1 MAHQR
6 DNRELRTGE
15 TPRRTLRPD
24 IQGLR
29 AIAVLVVLVY
39 HADLGLLPGGY
50 VGVDA
55 FFVISG
61 FLITGH
67 LVSALKSP
75 DGLHLSSFY
84 ARRARRILPVS
95 LVVIAAT
102 VVGAYAVVGPLHLQ
116 SILHDAIASALFVPN
131 IRFAVEQTDYLADT
145 APSPF
150 QHYWSLGVEE
160 QFYLFW
166 PLALVILYAIN
177 RRWPKTRA
185 VVVGAATIALG
196 SLALCL
202 VLTTVAQPWA
212 FFSFPTRTW
221 EFGAGALVALLG
233 ARAVRIPSRLAAL
246 GGWVGLAALV
256 GSSVLFTSDSAYPGW
271 TTLVP
276 VLGTSLLIVCGTG
289 HPAYG
294 PTRLLSLRPLQFLGA
309 ISYSLYLVHWPL
321 LVLAEEWV
329 GSALTPTVAV
339 ALMVLAVPLAW
350 ILHRTVEVPARLGH
364 RVTTLR
370 PRFVLLGALALP
382 GVLALALVGSVPL
395 VASAQLTSDQ
405 TVARVPLV
413 PSPSDTRFVPQN
425 IRPALASATAD
436 TGELYTNGCQQ
447 TPTDVE
453 AVRCTFGGP
462 NADFT
467 VALFG
472 DSHAGRWFPALEQV
486 AEAHNIRLVTFTKSK
501 CRSVELRD
509 AWVRGPN
516 QSCVDWRV
524 DAAAQLTAMA
534 PDLIILTNHLGLLAG
549 TDGTS
554 AKASW
559 MDGITYSLDQL
570 PAESAVVMLADTPE
584 FAESPVYCL
593 STHLTDTTPCAE
605 PRSEMLNEELVAI
618 QREAGAPRGADVI
631 DLTEYFCNDESC
643 PPVIGDTLVYSD
655 EHHITATFSLQLA
668 PALDA
673 ALSSYLPQPGASAD
687 D

>member
-1 MAHQR
+1 MGTTVTAKR
-6 DNRELRTGE
+6 GF
-15 TPRRTLRPD
+15 RPD

-67 LVSALKSP
+67 LLSALKSP

-102 VVGAYAVVGPLHLQ
+102 VVGAYAVVGPLRLQ

-166 PLALVILYAIN
+166 PIALVLLYNIN
-177 RRWPKTRA
+177 RRWPQTRA
-185 VVVGAATIALG
+185 VAIGAATIVVG

-202 VLTTVAQPWA
+202 VLTNVAQPWA

-233 ARAVRIPSRLAAL
+233 ARAAQIPSRIAAL
-246 GGWVGLAALV
+246 GGWVGLATLV
-256 GSSVLFTSDSAYPGW
+256 GSSILFTSDSAYPGW

-276 VLGTSLLIVCGTG
+276 VGGTALLIVCGTG
-289 HPAYG
+289 HPAYA
-294 PTRLLSLRPLQFLGA
+294 PTRLLSLRPLQFVGA

-329 GSALTPTVAV
+329 GSALPPTVAI
-339 ALMVLAVPLAW
+339 ALMVLAVALAW

-405 TVARVPLV
+405 SFARAPLE

-447 TPTDVE
+447 TPTDSE
-453 AVRCTFGGP
+453 AVSCTFGDP
-462 NADFT
+462 SAEFT

-509 AWVRGPN
+509 DWVNGPN

-534 PDLIILTNHLGLLAG
+534 PNLIVLTNHLGLVAG

-593 STHLTDTTPCAE
+593 STHLTDTTECAE
-605 PRSEMLNEELVAI
+605 PRSEMLNTELVEI
-618 QREAGAPRGADVI
+618 QREAGASRGADVV
-631 DLTEYFCNDESC
+631 DLTKYFCNDRTC

-655 EHHITATFSLQLA
+655 EHHITATFSRQLA

-673 ALSSYLPQPGASAD
+673 ALRPYLPLR
-687 D
+687 

>member
-1 MAHQR
+1 MGTTVTAKR
-6 DNRELRTGE
+6 GF
-15 TPRRTLRPD
+15 RPD

-102 VVGAYAVVGPLHLQ
+102 VVGAYAVVGPLRLQ

-166 PLALVILYAIN
+166 PIALVLLYTIE
-177 RRWPKTRA
+177 RRWPRSRA
-185 VVVGAATIALG
+185 LLVGASGLALG

-202 VLTTVAQPWA
+202 VLTSVAQPWA

-221 EFGAGALVALLG
+221 EFGAGALVAILG
-233 ARAVRIPSRLAAL
+233 SRAAHLSPRIAAI
-246 GGWVGLAALV
+246 GGWTGLAALL
-256 GSSVLFTSDSAYPGW
+256 GSSILVTSDTAYPGW
-271 TTLVP
+271 TTLIP
-276 VLGTSLLIVCGTG
+276 VLGATLLIGCGTR
-289 HPAYG
+289 HPESSPLAFG
-294 PTRLLSLRPLQFLGA
+294 PTRLLSIRPLQFLGT

-321 LVLAEEWV
+321 LVLAEEWT
-329 GSALTPTVAV
+329 GSALPPTVSIPLV
-339 ALMVLAVPLAW
+339 ILAIPLAW
-350 ILHRTVEVPARLGH
+350 LLHRTIEMPARVGH
-364 RVTTLR
+364 RVTSLR
-370 PRFVLLGALALP
+370 PRFVLVGALALP
-382 GVLALALVGSVPL
+382 GILALALVGSVPL
-395 VASAQLTSDQ
+395 VASAQMTSNQSVMRLPLTE
-405 TVARVPLV
+405 
-413 PSPSDTRFVPQN
+413 SPINTTFVPQN

-447 TPTDVE
+447 TPTDAE
-453 AVRCTFGGP
+453 AVSCTFGDP
-462 NADFT
+462 DADFT

-509 AWVRGPN
+509 AWANGPN
-516 QSCVDWRV
+516 QSCVDWRM
-524 DAAAQLTAMA
+524 DAAAQLSAMA
-534 PDLIILTNHLGLLAG
+534 PDVIVLANHLGLVAG
-549 TDGTS
+549 TGTS
-554 AKASW
+554 SAKDSW
-559 MDGITYSLDQL
+559 TDGIAYSLDQL
-570 PAESAVVMLADTPE
+570 PAESEVVMLADSPE
-584 FAESPVYCL
+584 FTESPVYCL
-593 STHLTDTTPCAE
+593 SNHPTDSAQCAE
-605 PRSEMLNEELVAI
+605 PRSEMLNAEMVEI
-618 QREAGAPRGADVI
+618 QRSVGASTGADVV
-631 DLTEYFCNDESC
+631 DLTEYFCNAETC

-655 EHHITATFSLQLA
+655 EHHITATFSRQLA
-668 PALDA
+668 PALDE
-673 ALSSYLPQPGASAD
+673 ALSPLFSP
-687 D
+687 